1 MKRKKVVLSQRG
13 GNQKMDSLRSLRIIR
28 PFWCFIIAVFLCIS
42 VLSLSGF
49 TASTDLQQEKAE
61 TIESSFVF
69 PAKTW
74 ERIKDLAKFG
84 YAADGL
90 EKVIEYTKTL
100 DTTGLLVV
108 AGGKVLLEYGDLEE
122 LSYLASVRKSILAM
136 LYGKYVTDGTIRLNT
151 TLEQLGIDDNEGLLP
166 IEKKAAIKDLITAC
180 SGIYHPASNSGDSTA
195 FAPDR
200 GSQQPGEYFLYN
212 NWDFNCAGFIFE
224 KLTHQVI
231 YDALERDLAVPIG
244 MRDFDRLRQHKSGN
258 LQRSTYPAYHI
269 WLSTRDMA
277 RIAYL
282 MLRMGKWNERQVV
295 PENWIRTITRVI
307 TPLEEMNPES
317 YRKGTFGYGVM
328 WWVWDGLEAKGPYK
342 GAYTARGAYGQYITV
357 LPALDM
363 AIAHKTAVPPRD
375 RSVGWSQFSGVIG
388 RLIEAR
394 IAN

>member
-1 MKRKKVVLSQRG
+1 M
-13 GNQKMDSLRSLRIIR
+13 NSLRSLRIIR
-28 PFWCFIIAVFLCIS
+28 PFWCFIIAAFLCIS

-49 TASTDLQQEKAE
+49 TDSTDLQQEKAE

-69 PAKTW
+69 PGKTW
-74 ERIKDLAKFG
+74 ERIKDLAKAG
-84 YAADGL
+84 YTAEGL

-100 DTTGLLVV
+100 DTTGLIVV
-108 AGGKVLLEYGDLEE
+108 VGGKVLLEYGDLEE

-136 LYGKYVTDGTIRLNT
+136 LYGKYVIDGTIRLNT
-151 TLEQLGIDDNEGLLP
+151 TLEQLGLDDNEGLLP
-166 IEKKAAIKDLITAC
+166 VEKKATINHLITAR

-224 KLTHQVI
+224 KLTHKII
-231 YDALERDLAVPIG
+231 YDALEHDLALPIG
-244 MRDFDRLRQHKSGN
+244 MRDFDRLQQHKSGN
-258 LQRSTYPAYHI
+258 LKRSAYPAYHI

-277 RIAYL
+277 RVGYL
-282 MLRMGKWNERQVV
+282 MLRMGKWSGHQVV

-307 TPLEEMNPES
+307 TPLEKMNPES
-317 YRKGTFGYGVM
+317 YKKGSFGYGYM
-328 WWVWDGLEAKGPYK
+328 WWVWDGPEAEGPYK

-357 LPALDM
+357 FPALDM

-375 RSVGWSQFSGVIG
+375 RSVGWSQYAGVIE
-388 RLIEAR
+388 RIIEAR
-394 IAN
+394 VKNVE